1 MSIVLA
7 GLAVSIAFAT
17 VILCLLHRL
26 SYLPAPAH
34 AKRSDISIEARYR
47 PMERLLASRDATF
60 LTCQPGFNLTMTRG
74 FRSRRREILRAYLRC
89 LSKDF
94 DRIYR
99 TLEIAVVQSPVDRA
113 DLLRMMFQQKVRFE
127 LWMFIIETQV
137 AFSALGISRGNV
149 RRMVVSMRTLANTL
163 SLLQTSP
170 QPALCRI
177 PGE

>member
-26 SYLPAPAH
+26 SYLPAPADVR
-34 AKRSDISIEARYR
+34 RSDISIEARYR

-60 LTCQPGFNLTMTRG
+60 LACQPGFNLSMSRD
-74 FRSRRREILRAYLRC
+74 FRSARRAIFRAYLRC

-99 TLEIAVVQSPVDRA
+99 SLEVAVVQAPVDRP
-113 DLLRMMFQQKVRFE
+113 DLLRILFQQKLRFGVC
-127 LWMFIIETQV
+127 MFIIEMQV
-137 AFSALGISRGNV
+137 AFSAWGISRGNV
-149 RRMVVSMRTLANTL
+149 RRMVDSMSTLANTL
-163 SLLQTSP
+163 SVLRMSQ
-170 QPALCRI
+170 QPAV
-177 PGE
+177 